1 MVEPNEIINGLIKEF
16 SHYSDLPAD
25 INALEELISK
35 TQRKQFKKGQI
46 ILSEGETYHMVGYV
60 LKGIIRSYY
69 LDKNGND
76 ITKNFHMEQQFL
88 MDEGL
93 VNYNTSICNYEALED
108 SEVLMISTKVLKNMV
123 LANAY
128 LKEIYL
134 LYLENG
140 LRYKIAR
147 ENGFLTQ
154 SATERYLEFKKEYKN
169 LDDRVKQSYIATYL
183 GITPESLSRIR
194 RMLRE
199 EE

>member
-1 MVEPNEIINGLIKEF
+1 MNHNEIINGLVKEF
-16 SHYSDLPAD
+16 SHYSDIPAD
-25 INALEELISK
+25 TEVLQELIDLAQQK
-35 TQRKQFKKGQI
+35 HYKKGQI
-46 ILSEGETYHMVGYV
+46 ILSVGETYRAVGYV
-60 LKGIIRSYY
+60 LKGIVRSYY

-93 VNYNTSICNYEALED
+93 VNYNTSICSYEALED
-108 SEVLMISTKVLKNMV
+108 SVVLMISTRVLKEK
-123 LANAY
+123 LLSNAY

-140 LRYKIAR
+140 LRYKIVR